1 MILFLVS
8 IITFCMGFVAG
19 AFLRGSAYDNQPW
32 EVLKWDSKLWAYRP
46 IVIGDW
52 INTGDNVMF
61 ALKMDTQSIPDDGVQ
76 YLSDDQ

>member
-8 IITFCMGFVAG
+8 SITFCLGFVVG

-61 ALKMDTQSIPDDGVQ
+61 ALKMDTQSIPEDGVQ
-76 YLSDDQ
+76 YLSEDQ